1 LRVSLIFG
9 AEEDGVE
16 GMASSSSIIAVMGGL
31 VARGDGTATG
41 CPKAEPGR
49 PKPLRLEGRV
59 AEGGGGL
66 AIEPVG
72 VGPDGAVP
80 LLNSA
85 QRGHFRFV
93 SLEVNGIRTQWDASA
108 ESTYS
113 CAPFDRN
120 DHNAAVQKQMS

>member
-1 LRVSLIFG
+1 
-9 AEEDGVE
+9 
-16 GMASSSSIIAVMGGL
+16 MASSSTIAVMGGL

-41 CPKAEPGR
+41 CPKADPGR
-49 PKPLRLEGRV
+49 PKPLRLEGSV

-72 VGPDGAVP
+72 VGTDGAVP

-93 SLEVNGIRTQWDASA
+93 SLGRGINRVRTPLV
-108 ESTYS
+108 
-113 CAPFDRN
+113 CICRINLLMCPI
-120 DHNAAVQKQMS
+120 